1 MHDRWEIVTKAAG
14 ESVGS
19 VRFYVASP
27 SYGAWDGLG
36 NTGLAGGRQSVEVFQ
51 TTVDSEWRRLGC
63 PPVSCMKIDVEGAE
77 SKVLKGAEEI
87 VRREKPHILLEWA
100 HVNLAPYGTEPGFVI
115 HYASS
120 HGY

>member
-1 MHDRWEIVTKAAG
+1 M
-14 ESVGS
+14 
-19 VRFYVASP
+19 RFYVASP